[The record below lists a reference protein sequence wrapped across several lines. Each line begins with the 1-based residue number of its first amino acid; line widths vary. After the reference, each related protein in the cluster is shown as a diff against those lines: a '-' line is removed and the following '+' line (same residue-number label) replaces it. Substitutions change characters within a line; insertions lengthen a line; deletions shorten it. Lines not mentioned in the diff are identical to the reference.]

1 VAITTL
7 ATILLTLPLG
17 VGASSDKRFVL
28 GLDGTLSGSSGT
40 ASWTSAGAISD
51 TGTASSAFTV
61 LGQKGNCFSIVG
73 DNTYTATDG
82 SFTEHIAGSNCFTN
96 NPDDPRGIFDG
107 RFTITSGTGRYSGLA
122 GSGTITGE
130 DDTLANTFTSI
141 YDGHVTPEH

>member
-73 DNTYTATDG
+73 